1 MVRLFLIS
9 RVQDGLVGLLVGH
22 HVVQDRLVLL
32 VAVAAVVKALLELLL
47 LVLRG
52 RRRIDNLC

>member
-32 VAVAAVVKALLELLL
+32 VAVAAVVEALLELLL
-47 LVLRG
+47 LVLRS
-52 RRRIDNLC
+52 